1 MKASRNVRSERGMAL
16 LDYALLMTFCL
27 TLSFSVARIGQHS
40 VTQLSLVSSALGGG
54 TDETILCRA
63 EGLGGDLDCNDED

>member
-1 MKASRNVRSERGMAL
+1 MAL

-40 VTQLSLVSSALGGG
+40 ATQLSLVSSALGGG
-54 TDETILCRA
+54 TDETVICRDPNSLDGDVSCNTA
-63 EGLGGDLDCNDED
+63 ED